1 MDQNIFLVLP
11 LLEFT
16 SSDCDNKCL
25 NLYVNVIII
34 TQKSKLFFHQKKIN
48 LSRSTDRSFKISP
61 IFWIFFPG
69 RQYYDHILNIFIV
82 GILLHSLQP
91 FVNPCYTWVHLSQNK
106 YVEIST
112 MENLNKYLAT
122 KISIESPKWES
133 LFIFW
138 SMVMHMFKKLIC
150 RVRNFHSVYNCQ
162 VQAQIEPKI

>member
-1 MDQNIFLVLP
+1 MLMLSSSLRSPNYFSIRRRLICLAWLTG
-11 LLEFT
+11 LLR
-16 SSDCDNKCL
+16 
-25 NLYVNVIII
+25 YRR
-34 TQKSKLFFHQKKIN
+34 FFGY
-48 LSRSTDRSFKISP
+48 
-61 IFWIFFPG
+61 FFPG